1 MRADLTRLA
10 EDLSTEDLSGR
21 HWPEYGALIMNLRN
35 VVTSMDRVAEQNPV
49 VLPRYAKR
57 DRLLRTSRPAGV
69 RG

>member
-1 MRADLTRLA
+1 
-10 EDLSTEDLSGR
+10 
-21 HWPEYGALIMNLRN
+21 MNLRN

-57 DRLLRTSRPAGV
+57 DRLLRCGAV